1 MDFSLRAFA
10 QAFEETYTE
19 SQNKKFPVYAFILAT
34 PSDKNVFPE
43 LLTYLPELHKLTADV
58 VLVIAP
64 RIKMF
69 KSQNKPMTALEI
81 SEVLA
86 KKEFFDYYRSLTVS
100 VSRVIDKFLDDQ
112 TNQTYRFAKFINLEI
127 NEIPCLVFFDTLES
141 PDKYICWSL
150 QGMSASDV
158 IKDFREIMTV
168 IKKARSKKLQIL
180 DSINFLDKKRFA
192 LKLLN
197 KIGETAPNLLSLLK
211 P

>member
-86 KKEFFDYYRSLTVS
+86 KKEFFDNHTS
-100 VSRVIDKFLDDQ
+100 
-112 TNQTYRFAKFINLEI
+112 TNQYQVFWQIPTHDQEGDIRNIHRAAKNKQSR
-127 NEIPCLVFFDTLES
+127 LES
-141 PDKYICWSL
+141 TFGDEP
-150 QGMSASDV
+150 SA
-158 IKDFREIMTV
+158 
-168 IKKARSKKLQIL
+168 Q
-180 DSINFLDKKRFA
+180 
-192 LKLLN
+192 
-197 KIGETAPNLLSLLK
+197 
-211 P
+211 